1 MVKKYIFIFLISI
14 ILCVMQ
20 QAVFSRIV
28 IFNVSFDIVLVFIIC
43 FTLLNKENE
52 SFIFVIFCGLIRDSF
67 FPYIFGINSILYII
81 SFFTII
87 LINKRIYR
95 NAIIIPIFITFLLS
109 IFKGLLYF
117 AYFYISSIKFDFFTV
132 TNSVILYEA
141 LYNSI
146 ASILV
151 YRLVK
156 KVLNLKIMKQ
166 DWKF

>member
-14 ILCVMQ
+14 ILCVLQ
-20 QAVFSRIV
+20 QAIFSRIV

-52 SFIFVIFCGLIRDSF
+52 SFFLVIICGLIRDSF

-81 SFFTII
+81 TFFIII

-95 NAIIIPIFITFLLS
+95 NAIVIPIIITFFLS

-117 AYFYISSIKFDFFTV
+117 AYFYISSIKFDFFIMA
-132 TNSVILYEA
+132 NRVILYEA
-141 LYNSI
+141 LYNSV

-156 KVLNLKIMKQ
+156 KVLNLRILKQ

>member
-14 ILCVMQ
+14 ILCVLQ
-20 QAVFSRIV
+20 QAIFSRIL

-43 FTLLNKENE
+43 FTLLNKESE
-52 SFIFVIFCGLIRDSF
+52 SFMLALICGLIRDSF
-67 FPYIFGINSILYII
+67 FPYVFGINSILYII
-81 SFFTII
+81 SFFIII

-95 NAIIIPIFITFLLS
+95 NAIIIPIVITFLLS

-117 AYFYISSIKFDFFTV
+117 SYFYISSIKFDFFTM

>member
-14 ILCVMQ
+14 ILCVLQ
-20 QAVFSRIV
+20 QAIFSRII
-28 IFNVSFDIVLVFIIC
+28 IFNVSFDIVLVFIVC
-43 FTLLNKENE
+43 FTLLNKESE
-52 SFIFVIFCGLIRDSF
+52 SFILVILCGLIRDSF
-67 FPYIFGINSILYII
+67 YPYIFGINSILYII
-81 SFFTII
+81 SFFIII

-95 NAIIIPIFITFLLS
+95 NAIVIPIIITFSLS
-109 IFKGLLYF
+109 ILKGLLYF
-117 AYFYISSIKFDFFTV
+117 TYFYISSIKFDFFV
-132 TNSVILYEA
+132 MANSVILYEA

-156 KVLNLKIMKQ
+156 KVLNFTIMKQ